1 MKVKDTRTNQL
12 LEFEPINPPKVNMF
26 VCGPTVY
33 DHAHIG
39 HARTFIAFDII
50 ARYLRYKG
58 YDLFYIMNI
67 TDIDDK
73 IIKRA
78 KEENSTWHE
87 IARKYEKSFLED
99 MEALGNKE
107 QINLF
112 ARATDYI
119 PQIIDQISRLIE
131 RGYGYV
137 TKSGVYYRVRK
148 FEDYG
153 RLSKINPDEL
163 LAGARIEV
171 NEEKEDPRDFV
182 LWKFRDPS
190 NKFEPSWDSP
200 WGPGRPGWHIED
212 TAITEAHFGPQYD
225 VHGGAIE
232 LIFPHHEAE
241 IAQME
246 GASGKKPLVKYWLHT
261 GLLNISG
268 QKMSKSLKN
277 FITIKEALNR
287 WGKNSFRMF
296 IASAHYRNPIDYSEE
311 LILNAKQK
319 VSRIERFYFRLKEFI
334 EENHRDSISSK
345 QEQELL
351 SLIEN
356 SRQRFIDAMDND
368 FNTPEALSV
377 IFEFIKEINKA
388 LDENIINHNIAEKA
402 LGFIEKEFFYIF
414 GLEFNNVLSTND
426 DLVKQLIELLIEIRH
441 ELRSKKDYKLSDK
454 IRDRLKELG
463 IILEDKAD
471 KTTWHADF

>member
-1 MKVKDTRTNQL
+1 MRVKDTRTNQL
-12 LEFEPINPPKVNMF
+12 LEFKPLNPPKVNMF

-50 ARYLRYKG
+50 ARYLRYRG
-58 YDLFYIMNI
+58 FELFYIMNI

-73 IIKRA
+73 IIKKA
-78 KEENSTWHE
+78 KEENSSWVAV
-87 IARKYEKSFLED
+87 ARKYEKSFLED
-99 MEALGNKE
+99 MAALDNKD

-137 TKSGVYYRVRK
+137 TSSGVYYRVSK

-153 RLSKINPDEL
+153 KLSKINPEEL
-163 LAGARIEV
+163 LAGARVEV

-182 LWKFRDPS
+182 LWKFRDP
-190 NKFEPSWDSP
+190 NDQYEPSWDSP

-212 TAITEAHFGPQYD
+212 TAITEYHFGPQYD
-225 VHGGAIE
+225 IHGGAIE

-246 GASGKKPLVKYWLHT
+246 GASGKKPLVRYWLHT

-268 QKMSKSLKN
+268 AKMSKSLKN
-277 FITIKEALNR
+277 FITIKEALKK
-287 WGKNSFRMF
+287 WDKNTLRMF
-296 IASAHYRNPIDYSEE
+296 IASAHYRNPIEFSED
-311 LILNAKQK
+311 LIQNAKQK
-319 VSRIERFYFRLKEFI
+319 VLRIQRFFKRLNQIIYTQKPNNISFNKDI
-334 EENHRDSISSK
+334 EE
-345 QEQELL
+345 LL
-351 SLIEN
+351 AN
-356 SRQRFIDAMDND
+356 TRAKFVNAMDND

-377 IFEFIKEINKA
+377 VFDFIKKINKSIDNSKLDLKNARNILEFIQN
-388 LDENIINHNIAEKA
+388 
-402 LGFIEKEFFYIF
+402 EFFYVF
-414 GLEFNNVLSTND
+414 GLSFSEGESTTPEILND
-426 DLVKQLIELLIEIRH
+426 VINLLLEIRN
-441 ELRSKKDYKLSDK
+441 ELRKKKEYELSDK
-454 IRDRLKELG
+454 IRNKLKDLG
-463 IILEDKAD
+463 IIIEDKGNN
-471 KTTWHADF
+471 TTWSYNG